1 LRLQLHSDVA
11 AWVTPAVRDAVQELS
26 VVSQGMGVLMYD
38 AAVHEVLA
46 LMARRET
53 SFAAHL
59 AATIRARL
67 VEDDE
72 ALTDTGVMP
81 LLPAGPDLVTSE
93 AVDETIELA
102 RVVNDIEWNA
112 EQPLADLVARAS
124 CLAGQREPNPRAN
137 PLSPAIV
144 GRALMQSVRSL
155 GLSSP
160 ARRCWL
166 AAVGQAIARRLPD
179 VYRRH
184 ARWLEEAGVMALVD
198 GQRPASGWG
207 EPGRVRQPTPQQA
220 LQQLVAWGRQMSV
233 RAAPGDGLRILD
245 EPVSLR
251 ARDDIMDLLFNHLRA
266 QMAAK
271 PTVQVMITR
280 LQASARRVAASDPS
294 LWRSLDHPLWK
305 LIDRIL
311 CTATVSTLDE
321 PALKDLHA
329 AIERTL
335 QTLTGGAALDA
346 ERWRTEVD
354 QLEFAVTGVM
364 LESGDRLVP
373 EAAGLQAKA
382 AKAEWIERLREQ
394 LQMQVQQAAA
404 SRAPSASA
412 GVTPALSPA
421 VHRFLMETWVE
432 VLYSA
437 SQLGGPALA
446 QRAVVVD
453 DLIACAVRAP
463 GTALPEPQ
471 LRVLMLRV
479 REGLQAASLS
489 QLQQDSALRALM
501 PALQRPHAIP
511 RKAPPASPAPAPAAG
526 GPTRAG
532 PVQTD
537 LGALHAA
544 LPTVPIGIVEGS
556 EHSQRADA
564 DCRRWLEG
572 LRVGDRLRIHLDAA
586 WTTAHVR
593 WRSADAAVFV
603 LIPLERQAQHSF
615 TRRAL
620 ENLRKA
626 GLVAT
631 MERGELLVKVFAS
644 LMSSL
649 PSSASSAPSFA
660 PSSASSASASS
671 SSTSPAGKVSAAGRS
686 RSLTQGIT
694 VAR

>member
-1 LRLQLHSDVA
+1 MPSAPSSAALRLQLHSDVA

-26 VVSQGMGVLMYD
+26 VASQGAD
-38 AAVHEVLA
+38 APPDNGAAHEVLA
-46 LMARRET
+46 VMARRET

-67 VEDDE
+67 VEHE
-72 ALTDTGVMP
+72 EMLTDTGVMP
-81 LLPAGPDLVTSE
+81 LLPAGPDLVTAE

-102 RVVNDIEWNA
+102 RVVNDIEWHA
-112 EQPLADLVARAS
+112 EHPLADLVARAS

-137 PLSPAIV
+137 PLSPATI
-144 GRALMQSVRSL
+144 GRALMRSVRSL
-155 GLSSP
+155 GLPPP
-160 ARRCWL
+160 ARRCWM
-166 AAVGQAIARRLPD
+166 AAVGQAMARRLPE

-184 ARWLEEAGVMALVD
+184 ARWLEEAGVGALAD
-198 GQRPASGWG
+198 GHALASGWG

-220 LQQLVAWGRQMSV
+220 LQQLVAWGQQMSARV
-233 RAAPGDGLRILD
+233 VPGDGLRILD

-280 LQASARRVAASDPS
+280 LQTSARRVAAADPS

-305 LIDRIL
+305 LIERIL
-311 CTATVSTLDE
+311 STATATALDE
-321 PALKDLHA
+321 PAVKDLHA

-346 ERWRTEVD
+346 ERWRAEVD

-382 AKAEWIERLREQ
+382 AKAEWTERLREQ
-394 LQMQVQQAAA
+394 LQLHVQQAAA
-404 SRAPSASA
+404 TRAPSASA
-412 GVTPALSPA
+412 GVTAALPPA

-437 SQLGGPALA
+437 SHSGGPALA
-446 QRAVVVD
+446 QRAALVD
-453 DLIACAVRAP
+453 DLIACAARAP

-471 LRVLMLRV
+471 LRSLMLRV

-489 QLQQDSALRALM
+489 QVQQDSALRALM
-501 PALQRPHAIP
+501 PALQRPHATP
-511 RKAPPASPAPAPAAG
+511 RKAPAASPAPAPAVSW
-526 GPTRAG
+526 PNPAG

-544 LPTVPIGIVEGS
+544 LPTVPIGIVDGS

-593 WRSADAAVFV
+593 WRSADASVFV
-603 LIPLERQAQHSF
+603 LIPLERQGQHSF

-620 ENLRKA
+620 ESLRKA

-631 MERGELLVKVFAS
+631 LERGELLAKVFAS
-644 LMSSL
+644 LMGG
-649 PSSASSAPSFA
+649 P
-660 PSSASSASASS
+660 ASALWLPPAPASR
-671 SSTSPAGKVSAAGRS
+671 AGKAGASRPG
-686 RSLTQGIT
+686 RSLTDGIT